1 MHSLND
7 YAFFVCREEELPGDP
22 ERVKVTIEGFDNLEL
37 IMRNREVGVGSEYAR
52 GLLLQ
57 ELAVRAFDTN
67 EPIPLPAIKHEQTAE
82 FYSGS
87 EKDDE
92 PFRST
97 LEISF
102 DVYARIVFFNSYNS
116 LKGVQG
122 GYAEAALKDFIEDK
136 QDLGDYVSYMT
147 EEVTDFTKPFDL
159 DMLYAMFHHIGF
171 QMHTTT
177 TLRATPNK

>member
-37 IMRNREVGVGSEYAR
+37 IMRNREVGVGGEYAR
-52 GLLLQ
+52 GLILQ
-57 ELAVRAFDTN
+57 ELSIRAFDTN
-67 EPIPLPAIKHEQTAE
+67 EQIPLPAIKHEQTAP
-82 FYSGS
+82 FAFGGD
-87 EKDDE
+87 KDDE
-92 PFRST
+92 PFRSP
-97 LEISF
+97 IVVSF
-102 DVYARIVFFNSYNS
+102 DVYARIIFFNSYNS
-116 LKGVQG
+116 LTGVRSG
-122 GYAEAALKDFIEDK
+122 LAEETLKDFIEDK

-147 EEVTDFTKPFDL
+147 VEVTDFTKPFDL